1 MLVACWDCK
10 KLESFDVPSSVT
22 IIADSTVEDCTSL
35 ENIYIWGK
43 VTSIGSSAFRN
54 CAALES
60 VDIPS
65 SCNSIGE
72 SAFEGCSGLESIYFW
87 GKNVTCGTDAF
98 ANCPNLEE
106 LPKGIV
112 YAKGAASNKTEAT
125 ESATENNAA
134 LIDGMRPEFKEAM
147 DAYEAFYDEYCDFMV
162 SYQKNPTDVKLM
174 TKYGQLLTK
183 MADVNAAFEKWDEL
197 GLNNEEFKYY
207 LEVNS
212 RVMQKLVDVTD

>member
-1 MLVACWDCK
+1 MKA
-10 KLESFDVPSSVT
+10 VPALSPF
-22 IIADSTVEDCTSL
+22 TS
-35 ENIYIWGK
+35 
-43 VTSIGSSAFRN
+43 
-54 CAALES
+54 
-60 VDIPS
+60 
-65 SCNSIGE
+65 GE
-72 SAFEGCSGLESIYFW
+72 KI
-87 GKNVTCGTDAF
+87 VTCGTDAF